1 MGDDKEAGADSGFR
15 TSMRN
20 MGAPLTEIRT
30 TENQCGE
37 ESELRLERDTVWGDY
52 AESQSTG
59 MPLRHC
65 RLGSTPPQY

>member
-30 TENQCGE
+30 TGNK
-37 ESELRLERDTVWGDY
+37 TI
-52 AESQSTG
+52 
-59 MPLRHC
+59 
-65 RLGSTPPQY
+65 